1 MEAEEAVAETV
12 VAEVEVAVETV
23 AAVVAVEVI
32 AVEEVAVEVPEP
44 ESVLEL
50 RSSLRTTRDSPES
63 TSTVEPVTPS

>member
-1 MEAEEAVAETV
+1 MGT
-12 VAEVEVAVETV
+12 EVAVETV
-23 AAVVAVEVI
+23 EAVVAVEVI

-44 ESVLEL
+44 ESVLEP